1 MTKVNMAQTEGIPQ
15 KNAMRRAM
23 RSLTTLGMVFG
34 VDEADALRVGV
45 DFAGEL
51 RGDFAGVEGDGFL
64 EDFFLVDTGS
74 KGNAE
79 PALSPVGEAA
89 LLLP

>member
-1 MTKVNMAQTEGIPQ
+1 
-15 KNAMRRAM
+15 MRRAM
-23 RSLTTLGMVFG
+23 RSLTTLGMVL
-34 VDEADALRVGV
+34 DEADVRVVV
-45 DFAGEL
+45 DLAGEL
-51 RGDFAGVEGDGFL
+51 PLAFAGTEGDDFL

-79 PALSPVGEAA
+79 PALSPAGEAA